1 MSVKTDSK
9 MAKKR
14 HLVQRIKRS
23 DTEAFREL
31 FEIYQRDI
39 FNFLHFKL
47 GNIEAA
53 EDFVQDVFIKIW
65 ERRGQ
70 LRENTSIKS
79 FLFTIARHVAL
90 NHLRHNKIVLKFQ
103 MEQTNKVSAEQAEY
117 LEFERIEL
125 QNVLMRAIINL
136 PLKSRIIF
144 MMNRF
149 EELTYNEI
157 ADRLNVS
164 VKTVESHMGQG
175 VKAFTR
181 ILAGKRLILISLI
194 DGIGLEVNGFG

>member
-1 MSVKTDSK
+1 MSANTDSK
-9 MAKKR
+9 IVEKR
-14 HLVQRIKRS
+14 HLVERIKRS

-39 FNFLHFKL
+39 FNFLHLKL

-53 EDFVQDVFIKIW
+53 EDFVQDIFIKIW

-79 FLFTIARHVAL
+79 FLFTIARHAAL
-90 NHLRHNKIVLKFQ
+90 NHLRHNKIVLRFQ
-103 MEQTNKVSAEQAEY
+103 VEQTNKVSAEQAEY

-136 PLKSRIIF
+136 PVKSRVAF

-157 ADRLNVS
+157 ADKLNVS
-164 VKTVESHMGQG
+164 VKTVESHMGRAL
-175 VKAFTR
+175 KLLR
-181 ILAGKRLILISLI
+181 ESLQ
-194 DGIGLEVNGFG
+194 VNL

>member
-14 HLVQRIKRS
+14 HLVQRIKLS

-70 LRENTSIKS
+70 LRENTSVKS
-79 FLFTIARHVAL
+79 FLFTIARQAAL

-103 MEQTNKVSAEQAEY
+103 VEQTNKVSAEQAEY

-164 VKTVESHMGQG
+164 VKTVESHMGRAL
-175 VKAFTR
+175 KLLR
-181 ILAGKRLILISLI
+181 ESLQ
-194 DGIGLEVNGFG
+194 VNV

>member
-1 MSVKTDSK
+1 

-53 EDFVQDVFIKIW
+53 EDLLQDVFTKIW
-65 ERRGQ
+65 QRRYQ
-70 LRENTSIKS
+70 LREDASIKS
-79 FLFTIARHVAL
+79 FLFTIARRAAL
-90 NHLRHNKIVLKFQ
+90 NYLRHNKIVVRFQ
-103 MEQTNKVSAEQAEY
+103 VEQKNKVSEAQSEY
-117 LEFERIEL
+117 LEVERVEF
-125 QNVLMRAIINL
+125 QNILMNAIINL
-136 PLKSRIIF
+136 PVKSRLAF

-149 EELTYNEI
+149 E
-157 ADRLNVS
+157 
-164 VKTVESHMGQG
+164 
-175 VKAFTR
+175 
-181 ILAGKRLILISLI
+181 
-194 DGIGLEVNGFG
+194 

>member
-1 MSVKTDSK
+1 MI
-9 MAKKR
+9 KKR

-53 EDFVQDVFIKIW
+53 EDFVQDVFITIW

-79 FLFTIARHVAL
+79 FLFTIARHAAL
-90 NHLRHNKIVLKFQ
+90 NHLRHNKIVLRFQ
-103 MEQTNKVSAEQAEY
+103 VEQTNKVSAEQAEY

-136 PLKSRIIF
+136 PVKSRVAF

-157 ADRLNVS
+157 ADKLNVS
-164 VKTVESHMGQG
+164 VKTVESHMGRAL
-175 VKAFTR
+175 KLLR
-181 ILAGKRLILISLI
+181 ESLQ
-194 DGIGLEVNGFG
+194 VNL

>member
-1 MSVKTDSK
+1 M
-9 MAKKR
+9 
-14 HLVQRIKRS
+14 
-23 DTEAFREL
+23 EAFREL
-31 FEIYQRDI
+31 LKSTGDI

-79 FLFTIARHVAL
+79 FLFTIARHAAL

-103 MEQTNKVSAEQAEY
+103 EEQTNKVSAEQTEY

-136 PLKSRIIF
+136 PVKSRAAF

-164 VKTVESHMGQG
+164 VKTVESHMGRAL
-175 VKAFTR
+175 KLLR
-181 ILAGKRLILISLI
+181 ESLQ
-194 DGIGLEVNGFG
+194 LNV